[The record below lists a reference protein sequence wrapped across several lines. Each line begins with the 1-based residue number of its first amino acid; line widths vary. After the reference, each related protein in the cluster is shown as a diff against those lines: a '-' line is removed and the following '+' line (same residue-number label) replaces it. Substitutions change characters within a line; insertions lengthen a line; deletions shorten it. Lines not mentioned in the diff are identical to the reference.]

1 MSPHC
6 WPACGLSAWAVR
18 SQPTPTS
25 LRWRSSTRPRFIPPT
40 SILAGS
46 RAYAGRTRSAAKAKM
61 VQWRRP
67 VPVGPHRFAGTCAA
81 GEPVRVERR
90 RVGSRKMG
98 RSSFRPPARML
109 NGHWV
114 EAENQFRVIG
124 GGVSGLKSSRRSSPL
139 HGHNG
144 RHIRQFRSVRGLRSA
159 IRGARDRHSR
169 SGSRVQSHF
178 GAVATHASA
187 QRRR

>member
-1 MSPHC
+1 MIIPDANLIIYAHNQSDPDH
-6 WPACGLSAWAVR
+6 AAALAWWK
-18 SQPTPTS
+18 S
-25 LRWRSSTRPRFIPPT
+25 L
-40 SILAGS
+40 LAGDVDVGIPIVIVLAFLRLTTS
-46 RAYAGRTRSAAKAKM
+46 PRILSKPLSVEDSA
-61 VQWRRP
+61 R
-67 VPVGPHRFAGTCAA
+67 
-81 GEPVRVERR
+81 RVETWF
-90 RVGSRKMG
+90 GSRKMG